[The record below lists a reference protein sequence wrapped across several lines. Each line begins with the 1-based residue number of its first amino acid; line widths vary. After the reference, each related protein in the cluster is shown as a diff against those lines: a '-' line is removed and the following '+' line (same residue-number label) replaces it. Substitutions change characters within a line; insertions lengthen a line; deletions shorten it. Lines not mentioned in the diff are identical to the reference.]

1 VTKCNRSDEQ
11 LIDQFLTGARDDA
24 ENAFEVLVKRH
35 GPMVLR
41 VCRHILS
48 QHQDAEDALQATFMS
63 LARKAGTIRDRTLLA
78 CWLHEV
84 AYRFAIRMRARVS
97 RLPALTG
104 TADRETSGGEA
115 EIAAARKELGLLVH
129 AEVDRLPKR
138 YRSIVVHSYLEGET
152 NQEVA
157 RRLNCPVGT
166 IKGQL
171 SRAREL
177 LRRRLSCT
185 ELDPDHT
192 IEFDSSRTRGMPPDY
207 RAGQRMTG
215 GPIGVDPASARFRTG
230 SSVTWT

>member
-1 VTKCNRSDEQ
+1 
-11 LIDQFLTGARDDA
+11 
-24 ENAFEVLVKRH
+24 
-35 GPMVLR
+35 
-41 VCRHILS
+41 
-48 QHQDAEDALQATFMS
+48 MS
-63 LARKAGTIRDRTLLA
+63 LARKAGAIGDRRLLA

-84 AYRFAIRMRARVS
+84 AYRIAAIRMKARVS

-138 YRSIVVHSYLEGET
+138 YRSIVVHCYLEGET

-192 IEFDSSRTRGMPPDY
+192 IEFDFSRTRGVPPDY
-207 RAGQRMTG
+207 WAGQRTTG
-215 GPIGVDPASARFRTG
+215 GPVGAAPASARFPTG